1 MKPIDWD
8 QYNYAASS
16 NLVKGNHFSEYPYWS
31 RSVVSWGD
39 ASSPYGPDVLYS
51 SFLNRTL
58 SMTNQ
63 VNLVNNK
70 AIDKVIDQLA
80 AIPNL
85 FEAWYE
91 RKDALDMIGRAGK
104 GIMNFLKNWRKP
116 KYWRSLRTGVKK
128 PEALPEAWLA
138 YNFGLA
144 PLISSI
150 DDALHLL
157 CNDLPVV
164 MVRGTS
170 MSPIV
175 DSESFSGDYNG
186 WSRNGTFK
194 YLKSY
199 RAYVTPEL
207 NANASLLNTFGITS
221 PLSTG
226 FSVLPWG
233 WAVNYF
239 VNVSQVLSNFE
250 DKFPGVQLKE
260 VWSTVFITGGYT
272 YEYWHNNVTYGGPKF
287 YSYNGGTVSKT
298 IRSQDSLTYSL
309 TVNLPILGSS
319 KFANLFS
326 AIALTLKGKS

>member
-1 MKPIDWD
+1 MKPVKWD

-16 NLVKGNHFSEYPYWS
+16 SLVKGNHISEYPYWS

-39 ASSPYGPDVLYS
+39 TPSPYGPDVLHS
-51 SFLNRTL
+51 SFLSRTF
-58 SMTNQ
+58 SMRNQ
-63 VNLVNNK
+63 VALVDNK
-70 AIDKVIDQLA
+70 AIDKVIEQLA

-91 RKDALDMIGRAGK
+91 RKDALDMIGSAGK
-104 GIMNFLKNWRKP
+104 GIMDFLKNWRKP
-116 KYWRSLRTGVKK
+116 RYWRSLRTGVKK
-128 PEALPEAWLA
+128 PAALPEAWLA

-144 PLISSI
+144 PLIQSI
-150 DDALHLL
+150 DDAIHLL
-157 CNDLPVV
+157 CKDLPVV

-170 MSPIV
+170 SSMII
-175 DSESFSGDYNG
+175 DSESFSGNYNG
-186 WSRNGTFK
+186 WSRSGTFK

-199 RAYVTPEL
+199 RAYVTPKL

-239 VNVSQVLSNFE
+239 VNISQVLSNFE

-260 VWSTVFITGGYT
+260 VWSTVFITGGYS
-272 YEYWHNNVTYGGPKF
+272 YNNWHNKATYGGPKF
-287 YSYNGGTVSKT
+287 YRHNGGTVSKT
-298 IRSQDSLTYSL
+298 TRSKDALTYSL

-326 AIALTLKGKS
+326 AIALTLKGRN